1 MDRGQEMD
9 NPVYRTDFMFILFIL
24 SGDLFIYFIGR
35 QVSLPGTLE
44 LKWFSL
50 HSFASQL
57 LLRLS

>member
-1 MDRGQEMD
+1 MD

-44 LKWFSL
+44 LK
-50 HSFASQL
+50 
-57 LLRLS
+57 